1 MEFMAWVCYNILA
14 FFLGPLPN
22 VVDWTNDMDDF
33 PAESYRILVV
43 DDSQSIL
50 EIVRSTLDHHGFQV
64 MTAESGERAI
74 EMLETEGLPH
84 LAIVDINMP
93 MGMDGLELC
102 DKILQFSDL
111 PIIMLTA
118 VEETSTI
125 VEAIDRYAEDYM
137 NKPVKSG
144 ELLARVRRVLRSI
157 GHFAYPLA
165 QFVQVDNNLAVNF
178 ATQTAV
184 LLGEEV
190 SLTPTEAKLLYIL
203 MRQKGKV
210 VGTDFLLRRLWPADT
225 DFADEDRLRVYVHR
239 LRSKIEQKKNGVRYV
254 VSKRRKGYVFLPD
267 G

>member
-1 MEFMAWVCYNILA
+1 MESFA
-14 FFLGPLPN
+14 PE
-22 VVDWTNDMDDF
+22 T
-33 PAESYRILVV
+33 YRILVV
-43 DDSQSIL
+43 DDSISIL
-50 EIVRSTLDHHGFQV
+50 EIVRTTLTHHGFQV
-64 MTAESGERAI
+64 MTAESGEQA
-74 EMLETEGLPH
+74 LEIMENEGLPH
-84 LAIVDINMP
+84 LGLFDINMP

-102 DKILQFSDL
+102 ERVLQFSDL
-111 PIIMLTA
+111 PIVMLTA

-165 QFVQVDNNLAVNF
+165 AFVAVDDDLSVNF
-178 ATQTAV
+178 ARLTAV
-184 LLGEEV
+184 VKGHEV

-210 VGTDFLLRRLWPADT
+210 VNTDFLLRRLWPADT

-239 LRSKIEQKKNGVRYV
+239 LRSKIETKGGPHYV
-254 VSKRRKGYVFLPD
+254 VSRRRKGYAFLPD
-267 G
+267 DG